1 MRATAIVA
9 TRMGT
14 GQRTMAVP
22 MRRQPWVR
30 IGRLGS
36 NRPKWRPMTSKAG
49 ARVNAATTATR
60 TPIPAGMPR
69 LWKYGSR
76 VKVRHSTAP
85 AIVRP
90 EPKMMCAVPWY
101 IVLNAETR
109 SCPA

>member
-1 MRATAIVA
+1 M
-9 TRMGT
+9 
-14 GQRTMAVP
+14 
-22 MRRQPWVR
+22 
-30 IGRLGS
+30 
-36 NRPKWRPMTSKAG
+36 
-49 ARVNAATTATR
+49 
-60 TPIPAGMPR
+60 PAGTPR

-76 VKVRHSTAP
+76 VKVRQSTAP